1 LTGENRGRSS
11 LRNIEH
17 CVNNVRVRMNTNI
30 LNIDEGKTVAL
41 VLASRSYKTK
51 HTIAGIKIGDIIPSP
66 SAKNI
71 DAVFDAE
78 MST

>member
-1 LTGENRGRSS
+1 
-11 LRNIEH
+11 
-17 CVNNVRVRMNTNI
+17 MNTNI

-78 MST
+78 MSTVCHVQYIVIGGIRPGGE